1 MIHRRDEFRGAQ
13 ATIDKVHQLAKDGKI
28 NLFTQYQMASVKGDK
43 NLESIDIKHDNNEI
57 KNLKTDYVLGFF
69 GLIMQL
75 GPIANWGLNIDKKT
89 IEVDTEKFE
98 TNQKGIYAVGDI
110 CNYPGKLKLILSGFH
125 EGALAARAC
134 FKLARP
140 NEKYRFEFT
149 TSSKTIKE
157 RLGVKKVIELYSANT
172 PNGKKISIMLEEIG
186 YEYKVINIDLNK
198 GDQFKPE
205 FKKISPFSKI
215 PVIIDQDNNKNI
227 FESGAILMYLAEQS
241 GKFYDTKDRLEINQW
256 LMAQMGY
263 VGPMLGQHHQ
273 FHHYNPGKSQF
284 GEERYFKISK
294 RIYEELDERLS
305 KSRFLAGENYT
316 IADIGTFPWIARHEW
331 HDIGLKNYKNLTR
344 WYVEISEREAVKK
357 GFKFMNKDEVP
368 PKP

>member
-1 MIHRRDEFRGAQ
+1 MID
-13 ATIDKVHQLAKDGKI
+13 
-28 NLFTQYQMASVKGDK
+28 
-43 NLESIDIKHDNNEI
+43 
-57 KNLKTDYVLGFF
+57 
-69 GLIMQL
+69 
-75 GPIANWGLNIDKKT
+75 
-89 IEVDTEKFE
+89 
-98 TNQKGIYAVGDI
+98 
-110 CNYPGKLKLILSGFH
+110 
-125 EGALAARAC
+125 
-134 FKLARP
+134 
-140 NEKYRFEFT
+140 
-149 TSSKTIKE
+149 
-157 RLGVKKVIELYSANT
+157 LYSANT

-205 FKKISPFSKI
+205 FKKISPLSKI
-215 PVIIDQDNNKNI
+215 PVIIDQDNSKNI

-294 RIYEELDERLS
+294 RIYEELDARLS
-305 KSRFLAGENYT
+305 QSRFLAGENYT

>member
-1 MIHRRDEFRGAQ
+1 
-13 ATIDKVHQLAKDGKI
+13 
-28 NLFTQYQMASVKGDK
+28 
-43 NLESIDIKHDNNEI
+43 
-57 KNLKTDYVLGFF
+57 
-69 GLIMQL
+69 
-75 GPIANWGLNIDKKT
+75 
-89 IEVDTEKFE
+89 
-98 TNQKGIYAVGDI
+98 
-110 CNYPGKLKLILSGFH
+110 
-125 EGALAARAC
+125 
-134 FKLARP
+134 
-140 NEKYRFEFT
+140 
-149 TSSKTIKE
+149 
-157 RLGVKKVIELYSANT
+157 VIELYSANT

-205 FKKISPFSKI
+205 FKKISPLSKI

-294 RIYEELDERLS
+294 RIYEELDERLYR
-305 KSRFLAGENYT
+305 SRFLAGENYT

-331 HDIGLKNYKNLTR
+331 HDIGLKNFKNLTR

-368 PKP
+368 PNP